1 MPDRE
6 ELEIRFPIV
15 EGYIPKL
22 TKGLLR
28 CDFDQIEP
36 LPINSKVE
44 PTATYLRPTA
54 GYMDSH
60 QKEKV
65 PFDYVQ
71 QDREGYY
78 AQTHF
83 HSILFQ
89 ITQKL
94 VDDFQS
100 PTAPNTDQKSR
111 VMRLQSR
118 HQLFP
123 QIFAFVDRFART
135 KVEFNGANPKELGL
149 QKYMTQAVEKLR
161 RAIYPDE
168 HSGEPPLV
176 PILNNYRPVGSTSG
190 VDFTT
195 TRPVVP
201 STKSHINA
209 VVIDSGFE
217 KDEWEKKAVDVM
229 ESQKASPFVLNYA
242 RNDHLGLVIRYE
254 YLDLEYSYSPD
265 FIVRLANDLLLLLEI
280 KGYERDRAKNDA
292 KHEAARRW
300 VAAVNN
306 LGDFGKW
313 DFRPCYDLEMLLP
326 LFGELVG
333 QPVPVTSMKS
343 EDELF

>member
-1 MPDRE
+1 MAFE
-6 ELEIRFPIV
+6 
-15 EGYIPKL
+15 
-22 TKGLLR
+22 
-28 CDFDQIEP
+28 
-36 LPINSKVE
+36 
-44 PTATYLRPTA
+44 
-54 GYMDSH
+54 
-60 QKEKV
+60 
-65 PFDYVQ
+65 YVQ

-83 HSILFQ
+83 QSILFQ

-123 QIFAFVDRFART
+123 QIFAFVDRFARS
-135 KVEFNGANPKELGL
+135 KVEFNGANLKELGL
-149 QKYMTQAVEKLR
+149 QKYLTQAVEKLR

-168 HSGEPPLV
+168 YAGEPPLV
-176 PILNNYRPVGSTSG
+176 PILDKYRPVGSTSG

-201 STKSHINA
+201 SAKSHINS

-217 KDEWEKKAVDVM
+217 KDEWKKKAVDLM
-229 ESQKASPFVLNYA
+229 ESSAAAAFVRNYA

-280 KGYERDRAKNDA
+280 KGYERDKAKNDA
-292 KHEAARRW
+292 KHESAQRW

-306 LGDFGKW
+306 LGEFGRW
-313 DFRPCYDLEMLLP
+313 EFRLCYDLELLLP
-326 LFGELVG
+326 LLGKLVG
-333 QPVPVTSMKS
+333 QQVAVTSLKT
-343 EDELF
+343 EGDLF